1 MGNIIQGLK
10 DLTAL
15 LASKPWAIF
24 IVLTLVY
31 GYLYFE
37 QNQTLQSNNLEIGG
51 LRAEMKK
58 MNEIIILKVQL
69 AQKEC
74 Q

>member
-10 DLTAL
+10 DLTVL